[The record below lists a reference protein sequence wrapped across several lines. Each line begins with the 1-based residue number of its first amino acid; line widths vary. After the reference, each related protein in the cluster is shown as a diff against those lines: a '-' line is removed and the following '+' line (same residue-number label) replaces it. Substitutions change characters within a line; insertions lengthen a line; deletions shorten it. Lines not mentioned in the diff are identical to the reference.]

1 MKNKMKKILSML
13 MMCTMILGTT
23 NGMVFADEATNQK
36 ASTTK
41 EAQVEQVKN
50 VIDILSVNDFH
61 GNVKESGKNIGMAKM
76 VGYINDQKA
85 VNPNTL
91 VVAAGDSYQG
101 TALSNLTFGAPVN
114 EMYKAMGVVASAV
127 GNHEF
132 DWGVDRIAQWSK
144 DGGFPF
150 LTANIYDKETGEP
163 VSWAKPYIIKEVEG
177 KKIAFIGLTTISTAY
192 QTKAEN
198 VATLEFKSA
207 AEGAKIWIEYLK
219 AGKAEEGTPDIIV
232 ALTHVPAYQD
242 KYGSDPTLPVTG
254 DEIEELCAVEGLDAV
269 ITGHSHTTVAGYVNG
284 IPVVQAY
291 KNGRSVGKISI
302 ELNEDKTV
310 KAITPSVTA
319 VYKLSNDIIEN
330 EDTKATFDEYE
341 KEFEPIANE
350 VVGEL
355 EGTLGHGKQMKNVT
369 PLGYWTADLMRK
381 STGVQIGLTNGGGLR
396 IPLEEG
402 KITMGHMYEVMP
414 FDNTLVTME
423 VTGAHLKALVD
434 HGIEADFMG
443 DGQVAGVKVVYDPTK
458 EYENRIVSI
467 TLEDGTP
474 IEMDKT
480 YTLVTNDFIYGGGD
494 KYDFKAATNVKDT
507 FVPIRD
513 ELVKT
518 FKAGK
523 IVAPSVEG
531 LFVAKEET
539 TSTYTIKSG
548 DVLWKIAE
556 SYGVTYQKLAEMNK
570 IVNPNLIFAGD
581 TLVVPGN

>member
-1 MKNKMKKILSML
+1 MKIKMRKILSML
-13 MMCTMILGTT
+13 MMCTMILGMT
-23 NGMVFADEATNQK
+23 NGMVFADEATNPK
-36 ASTTK
+36 ISTTK
-41 EAQVEQVKN
+41 ETKVEQIEN

-61 GNVKESGKNIGMAKM
+61 GNVKENGKNIGMAKM

-114 EMYKAMGVVASAV
+114 EMYKAMGVMASAV

-150 LTANIYDKETGEP
+150 LAANIYDKETGEP
-163 VSWAKPYIIKEVEG
+163 VAWAKPYIIKEVEG
-177 KKIAFIGLTTISTAY
+177 KKIAFIGLSTIMTAD
-192 QTKAEN
+192 QTSVEN

-219 AGKAEEGTPDIIV
+219 AGKAEEGTPDVIV

-242 KYGSDPTLPVTG
+242 KYGDDPTLPVTG

-284 IPVVQAY
+284 TPVVQAY

-302 ELNEDKTV
+302 QLNDDKSV
-310 KAITPSVTA
+310 KAITPSVTK
-319 VYKLSNDIIEN
+319 VYEFSNDIIES
-330 EDTKATFDEYE
+330 EDAKASYDKFD
-341 KEFEPIANE
+341 KDFEPITSE
-350 VVGEL
+350 VIGEL
-355 EGTLGHGKQMKNVT
+355 EGDLSHGKQMKNVT

-381 STGVQIGLTNGGGLR
+381 ATGVQIGLTNGGGLR
-396 IPLEEG
+396 IPLKEG

-414 FDNTLVTME
+414 FDNTLYTME

-443 DGQVAGVKVVYDPTK
+443 DGQVAGVKVVYDPTR
-458 EYENRIVSI
+458 EYEDRIVSI

-474 IEMDKT
+474 IEMEKT
-480 YTLVTNDFIYGGGD
+480 YTLVTNDFLSGNRD
-494 KYDFKAATNVKDT
+494 KYNFDGAKNRKDT

-513 ELVKT
+513 VLVKE

-523 IVAPSVEG
+523 VVAPSVEG
-531 LFVAKEET
+531 LFVAKATET
-539 TSTYTIKSG
+539 EKYTIKSG

-556 SYGVTYQKLAEMNK
+556 SYGVTYQKLAEMNN
-570 IVNPNLIFAGD
+570 IANPHLIFEGD